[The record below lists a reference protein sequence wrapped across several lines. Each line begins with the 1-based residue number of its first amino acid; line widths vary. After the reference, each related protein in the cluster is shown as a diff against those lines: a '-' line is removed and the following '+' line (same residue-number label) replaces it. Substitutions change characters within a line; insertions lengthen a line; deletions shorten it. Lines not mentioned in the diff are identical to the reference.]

1 MARKPMALPAGIEL
15 RNDTL
20 RLRFSW
26 NGKRCSETLTYPATQ
41 AGIAA
46 ASRLRDK
53 VVQLIKLGIFDEL
66 KYAEMFPNSPNAL
79 SSVSRG
85 FGRYAQ
91 VWLDSRT
98 ISEGTRDNYKSVL
111 NVWWMPYLA
120 TTPLSNMTTA
130 FMRELVVLIPWTSE
144 GVKANAMNKLSTILE
159 SAADDRLIT
168 ENPIK
173 ALDIPERTTAKIDP
187 FTLDEADRIIERLYA
202 TTHWPSQIYAAFFEF
217 AFYTGMRPGEIAA
230 LRWEEVDLNKRAV
243 HVCRAVAKGEVVERT
258 KTKKDRYV
266 LLNDR
271 AIHALEF
278 AKQYAERRAKGSG
291 RITDFPYCFPP
302 SKGQQFI
309 QQTSDLHHQWRP
321 TLKALGIRY
330 RPPYNARHTYATMCL
345 MVGMTPAFIA
355 KQLGHSIQIL
365 LSRYARWIDGEGDW
379 AEMSK
384 LRNAPKAP
392 QAKP

>member
-1 MARKPMALPAGIEL
+1 MARKPLVLPTGVEL
-15 RNDTL
+15 RNDTI
-20 RLRFSW
+20 RIRFSW
-26 NGKRCSETLTYPATQ
+26 NGKRCSETLAIPPTQ

-46 ASRLRDK
+46 ASRLRDQ
-53 VVQLIKLGIFDEL
+53 VVQQIKHGIFDER
-66 KYAEMFPNSPNAL
+66 KYAELFPGSPNAI

-85 FGRYAQ
+85 FGQYAQ
-91 VWLDSRT
+91 VWLDSRS

-111 NVWWMPYLA
+111 NIWWMPYLA
-120 TTPLSNMTTA
+120 TTPLPNLTTA
-130 FMRELVVLIPWTSE
+130 FMRELVVQIPWTSD

-159 SAADDRLIT
+159 SAVSDRLLA
-168 ENPIK
+168 ENPIQ
-173 ALDIPERTTAKIDP
+173 ALDIPTRTEAKVDP
-187 FTLDEADRIIERLYA
+187 FTQDEADRIIARLYE
-202 TTHWPSQIYAAFFEF
+202 TEHWPSQIYAAFFEF
-217 AFYTGMRPGEIAA
+217 AFYTGMRLGEIAA
-230 LRWEEVDLNKRAV
+230 LRWEEVDLKRRTV
-243 HVCRAVAKGEVVERT
+243 HVCRSVAKKKVVERT
-258 KTKKDRYV
+258 KTKKDRFV

-271 AIHALEF
+271 AVHALFF
-278 AKQYAERRAKGSG
+278 AKQYAERRASGSG
-291 RITDFPYCFPP
+291 RLTDFPFCFPP
-302 SKGQQFI
+302 SKSSKFI

-384 LRNAPKAP
+384 LRFAPKMP
-392 QAKP
+392 QAEA

>member
-202 TTHWPSQIYAAFFEF
+202 ATHWPSQIYAAFFEF

-384 LRNAPKAP
+384 LRFAPKMP

>member
-243 HVCRAVAKGEVVERT
+243 HVCRAVAKSEVVERT

-384 LRNAPKAP
+384 LRFAPKMP
-392 QAKP
+392 QAKT

>member
-384 LRNAPKAP
+384 LRFAPKMP
-392 QAKP
+392 QAKT

>member
-379 AEMSK
+379 TEMSK
-384 LRNAPKAP
+384 LRFAPKMP
-392 QAKP
+392 QAKT

>member
-1 MARKPMALPAGIEL
+1 MALPAGIEL

-302 SKGQQFI
+302 SKGQQFM

-384 LRNAPKAP
+384 LRFAPKMP
-392 QAKP
+392 QAKT

>member
-1 MARKPMALPAGIEL
+1 MALPAGIEL

-379 AEMSK
+379 TEMSK
-384 LRNAPKAP
+384 LRFVPKMP
-392 QAKP
+392 QAKT